1 MGEGDRSMAS
11 CSLGRP
17 LLAWFLTRLADLA
30 LGGLAVA
37 LVRGRVGALPQLHAQ
52 TNEGR
57 RIGDFEQVRQLIGNR
72 ELFLH
77 RASRPGLQGALRVSI

>member
-1 MGEGDRSMAS
+1 MAS

-30 LGGLAVA
+30 LGGLTVA

-52 TNEGR
+52 TSEGPAGPA
-57 RIGDFEQVRQLIGNR
+57 I
-72 ELFLH
+72 
-77 RASRPGLQGALRVSI
+77 SS

>member
-1 MGEGDRSMAS
+1 MAS

-52 TNEGR
+52 TSEGCR
-57 RIGDFEQVRQLIGNR
+57 TGDFELVRHLMGNR

-77 RASRPGLQGALRVSI
+77 RASRAGLRGVLRVSI